1 MYIVGT
7 ARWNNYPTIDITRR
21 GGRKKK
27 REKGKKGR
35 RRDLS
40 TNIFRDRI
48 KSSCAT
54 LSNNNVV
61 NRRLKFK
68 KKKERKKKEPN
79 DRITRRNKII
89 LNRVITSRY
98 YINENEPRTSS
109 NYPREGGK
117 DLSRSTTQM
126 HGMHGISVINH
137 DVTRAPEPEDKK
149 VRK

>member
-21 GGRKKK
+21 GRRKKE

-68 KKKERKKKEPN
+68 KKEERKRNRTIELL
-79 DRITRRNKII
+79 DRRNKII
-89 LNRVITSRY
+89 LNRVITPLLY
-98 YINENEPRTSS
+98 
-109 NYPREGGK
+109 
-117 DLSRSTTQM
+117 
-126 HGMHGISVINH
+126 
-137 DVTRAPEPEDKK
+137 
-149 VRK
+149 